1 MADEDQIEAEATTQV
16 EQDDRPIK
24 EILKESA
31 RNYTRAKGRQAFF
44 WALKNLKAQ
53 DKEKGKKTK
62 IPKKS
67 VSALRPG
74 DLTEHGQVVQV
85 GKHPTERG
93 SYQVTFMGDRGS
105 IFESYGGRDKVIV
118 VSRREIKS

>member
-1 MADEDQIEAEATTQV
+1 VANEDQIEIQATAEV
-16 EQDDRPIK
+16 ENDDRPIK
-24 EILKESA
+24 EIIKDSA
-31 RNYTRAKGRQAFF
+31 KKYARAKGRQAFF
-44 WALKNLKAQ
+44 WAVANMKAQ

-85 GKHPTERG
+85 GRHPTERG
-93 SYQVTFMGDRGS
+93 SYQVTFMGDQGS
-105 IFESYGGRDKVIV
+105 LVENYGGRDKLIV